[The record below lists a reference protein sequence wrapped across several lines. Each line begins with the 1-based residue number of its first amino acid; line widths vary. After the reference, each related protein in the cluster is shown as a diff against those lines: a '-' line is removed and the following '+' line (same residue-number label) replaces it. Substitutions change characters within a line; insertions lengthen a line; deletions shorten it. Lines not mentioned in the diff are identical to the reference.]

1 MHLRLL
7 SLGFGNVG
15 RAVAVMLA
23 EKADE
28 LRERYGLT
36 VSYTGV
42 YTRSGGLVTYG
53 DGADPALLIP
63 VDWPARE
70 DAGDAATAGGSG
82 ATVDE
87 ALRAIREVPADVVLE
102 LTTLDP
108 RSGQPAI
115 DHIRAALEAGRHVVT
130 ANKGPIAY
138 AYRGLW
144 ALAAERGV
152 ALRFESTV
160 MDGTPIFG
168 MAEASL
174 PATRIDGFRGLLNST
189 SNYVLS
195 RMAAGELLDE
205 AVEGAQ
211 RLGIAEAD
219 PSNDLEGWDAAVKA
233 TVLVNVLM
241 GGDLRPGDV
250 VRKGLGAEVMGRAQA
265 HLLPGQTLKQVV
277 EASRDGEGITAKV
290 TLAALPPSDLL
301 AHLSGMEAAI
311 QFHTDTM
318 QDLTIIEGEGGPG
331 QTAFGVVADLV
342 AIAHGA
348 RA

>member
-1 MHLRLL
+1 MHLRIL

-28 LRERYGLT
+28 LRERYDLT
-36 VSYTGV
+36 VAYAGI
-42 YTRSGGLVTYG
+42 YTRSGGLVTFG
-53 DGADPALLIP
+53 AGADPASL
-63 VDWPARE
+63 
-70 DAGDAATAGGSG
+70 AATDWAERASV
-82 ATVDE
+82 AKSAASVDE
-87 ALRAIREVPADVVLE
+87 ALKAIRTTPADVVLE
-102 LTTLDP
+102 LTALDP

-115 DHIRAALEAGRHVVT
+115 DHIRAALNAGRHVVT

-138 AYRGLW
+138 AYGDLR
-144 ALAAERGV
+144 ALAAQQGV

-174 PATRIDGFRGLLNST
+174 PATRIEGFRGLLNST

-195 RMAAGELLDE
+195 RMAGGDSLEE
-205 AVEGAQ
+205 AVQGAQ

-219 PSNDLEGWDAAVKA
+219 PSNDLEGWDGAVKA
-233 TVLVNVLM
+233 TVLANVLM
-241 GGDLRPGDV
+241 GAELLPGDV
-250 VRKGLGAEVMGRAQA
+250 VRDGLGAEAMRLAQTA
-265 HLLPGQTLKQVV
+265 LLPGQTLKQVV
-277 EASRDGEGITAKV
+277 EVSRDASGVGARV
-290 TLAALPPSDLL
+290 TLAALPTSDLL
-301 AHLSGMEAAI
+301 AHLSGMEAAV

-342 AIAHGA
+342 AIARGLSA
-348 RA
+348 